1 MLDSIVTDTMS
12 TVDGSEASHMHSQND
27 QNYKRGY
34 EWFIMKEAKKVKI
47 LILGESAVGKSS
59 LLTQYVDEK
68 FNTGH
73 APTIGI
79 EYKQKLVELSDKSLL
94 RVQIWDTAGT

>member
-1 MLDSIVTDTMS
+1 
-12 TVDGSEASHMHSQND
+12 
-27 QNYKRGY
+27 
-34 EWFIMKEAKKVKI
+34 MKEAKKVKI

-68 FNTGH
+68 FSLGH

-79 EYKQKLVELSDKSLL
+79 EYKQKLIELSDKSLL
-94 RVQIWDTAGT
+94 RVQVWDTAGT